1 MSRNLR
7 RAVDGSKYIRH
18 LAAARGSTADSAAD
32 ATSDVDNIGDDED
45 SCFITKTI
53 GSHDLDNIADD
64 IKARPEA
71 EDASISSDEGSEV
84 KAF

>member
-1 MSRNLR
+1 MLRNLR
-7 RAVDGSKYIRH
+7 RAVDGSKYVRC
-18 LAAARGSTADSAAD
+18 LAAVRGSTAYSAAD

-45 SCFITKTI
+45 SRFITKTI
-53 GSHDLDNIADD
+53 DSRDLDNIADD

-84 KAF
+84 ETF

>member
-7 RAVDGSKYIRH
+7 RAVDGSKYVGR

-84 KAF
+84 EAF